1 MLEFDSPF
9 LLAIP
14 FHPLSCETELKKPD
28 PVPKAASNL
37 SETFLSE
44 WEDVTKQNIWKQN
57 NPTLTRTASSRYF
70 DFNHLMGQI

>member
-44 WEDVTKQNIWKQN
+44 WEDVTK
-57 NPTLTRTASSRYF
+57 
-70 DFNHLMGQI
+70 